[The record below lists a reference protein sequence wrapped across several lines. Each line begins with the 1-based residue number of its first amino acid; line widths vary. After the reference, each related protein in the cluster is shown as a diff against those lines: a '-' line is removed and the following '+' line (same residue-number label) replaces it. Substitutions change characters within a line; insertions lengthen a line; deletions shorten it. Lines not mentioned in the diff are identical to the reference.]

1 MAKGL
6 TVVKNYASVLGLR
19 ETERAI
25 KDVKDI
31 FERTL
36 SEKLNLERITAPLF
50 VEKSSGIND
59 DLNGTER
66 KVEFSLKVS
75 GTDCEIV
82 QSLAKWKRLAL
93 YRYGFSAGEGL
104 YTDMNAS
111 RRDDEMDNIHSV
123 FVDQWDWERVIAEG
137 ERNVEFLKETAKK
150 VAEAVFETHRRIK
163 LLYPVLTRR
172 LDEKVYFVTSGEL
185 EERYPDLTPKER
197 ESAILREHHT
207 TFLMQIGEKLKNG
220 LPHDGR
226 SPDYDDWTLNGDLL
240 FWNELL
246 ESPLE
251 LSSMGIRV
259 DAAALKRQ
267 LRLSGTEER
276 MKYPYHQMVS
286 KGQLPLTIGGGIG
299 QSRMCLLLLEKLH
312 IGEVQASVWG
322 EDVAEECKKFG
333 IRIL

>member
-1 MAKGL
+1 
-6 TVVKNYASVLGLR
+6 
-19 ETERAI
+19 
-25 KDVKDI
+25 
-31 FERTL
+31 
-36 SEKLNLERITAPLF
+36 
-50 VEKSSGIND
+50 
-59 DLNGTER
+59 
-66 KVEFSLKVS
+66 
-75 GTDCEIV
+75 
-82 QSLAKWKRLAL
+82 
-93 YRYGFSAGEGL
+93 
-104 YTDMNAS
+104 MNAI

-123 FVDQWDWERVIAEG
+123 FVDQWDWERVITEG

-163 LLYPVLTRR
+163 RLYPVLTRR
-172 LDEKVYFVTSGEL
+172 LDEEVYFITSGEL

-197 ESAILREHHT
+197 ERAILREHHT

>member
-1 MAKGL
+1 M
-6 TVVKNYASVLGLR
+6 
-19 ETERAI
+19 
-25 KDVKDI
+25 
-31 FERTL
+31 
-36 SEKLNLERITAPLF
+36 
-50 VEKSSGIND
+50 
-59 DLNGTER
+59 
-66 KVEFSLKVS
+66 EFSLKVS

-104 YTDMNAS
+104 YTDMNAI

-123 FVDQWDWERVIAEG
+123 FVDQWDWERVIADG

-163 LLYPVLTRR
+163 RLYPVLTRR
-172 LDEKVYFVTSGEL
+172 LDEEVYFITSGEL

-197 ESAILREHHT
+197 ERAILREHHT

-322 EDVAEECKKFG
+322 EDVTEECEKFG

>member
-1 MAKGL
+1 M
-6 TVVKNYASVLGLR
+6 
-19 ETERAI
+19 
-25 KDVKDI
+25 
-31 FERTL
+31 
-36 SEKLNLERITAPLF
+36 
-50 VEKSSGIND
+50 
-59 DLNGTER
+59 
-66 KVEFSLKVS
+66 
-75 GTDCEIV
+75 
-82 QSLAKWKRLAL
+82 
-93 YRYGFSAGEGL
+93 
-104 YTDMNAS
+104 
-111 RRDDEMDNIHSV
+111 
-123 FVDQWDWERVIAEG
+123 
-137 ERNVEFLKETAKK
+137 
-150 VAEAVFETHRRIK
+150 
-163 LLYPVLTRR
+163 
-172 LDEKVYFVTSGEL
+172 YFITSGEL

-197 ESAILREHHT
+197 ERAILREHHT

-322 EDVAEECKKFG
+322 EDVTEECEKFG
-333 IRIL
+333 IGIL